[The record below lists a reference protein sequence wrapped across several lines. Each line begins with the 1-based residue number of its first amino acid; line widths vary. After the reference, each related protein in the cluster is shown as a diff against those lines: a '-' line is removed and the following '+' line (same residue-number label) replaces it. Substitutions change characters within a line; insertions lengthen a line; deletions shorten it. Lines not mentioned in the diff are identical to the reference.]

1 MKLRRHSIGFCFD
14 NFNDICSLS
23 ESESASLLKEELLP
37 LASTILRLNA
47 KLRPQGRV
55 SNTASCHLVAEFVM
69 VVREFKSQ
77 LEVVTN
83 KKSKVNIFF

>member
-1 MKLRRHSIGFCFD
+1 M
-14 NFNDICSLS
+14 S